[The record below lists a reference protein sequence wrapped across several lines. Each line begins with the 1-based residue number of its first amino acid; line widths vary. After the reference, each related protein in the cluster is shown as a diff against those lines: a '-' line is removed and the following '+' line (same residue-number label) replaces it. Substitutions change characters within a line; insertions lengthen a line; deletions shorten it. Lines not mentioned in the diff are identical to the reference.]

1 MNKYIGEGGQL
12 LLILEKLSEIVSDGL
27 GVVVGS
33 VPHPHSV
40 IPLAQ
45 SVPHCSLCRS
55 LLTPLSPTAD
65 CQCRVSACVTLSWR
79 ACPPGLTLTTSAKM
93 GPGPPPSLLPRLAN
107 KNQTLST
114 LSTSNTGDYQ
124 TLACL
129 LVEKVMQCVSVC
141 EVCIIGTPCQGMGI
155 SPHL

>member
-1 MNKYIGEGGQL
+1 MNKYVGEGGQL

-114 LSTSNTGDYQ
+114 LSPSNTGDYHL
-124 TLACL
+124 LAWV

>member
-93 GPGPPPSLLPRLAN
+93 GPGPPPSLLPRLAR
-107 KNQTLST
+107 QYTDQST
-114 LSTSNTGDYQ
+114 LPPPNTGDYHL
-124 TLACL
+124 LAWV